1 MNNGIDPYN
10 LRVLAALL
18 GAPAEES
25 LAALHEAARDLAWL
39 APAVQ
44 ELETVPLDRWQAEH
58 TRLFIS
64 GFPKTACPPF
74 ESAYRHGS
82 MGGESVTQL
91 LDLYGRIGLAPD
103 GVQADYLGVALECA
117 AYLLESGGV
126 ESDAWREL
134 WDEHLGRWV
143 GNFANELVEQSHL
156 ELYRCLGREL
166 AALFPQQEMQA

>member
-1 MNNGIDPYN
+1 MNDGIDPYN

-18 GAPAEES
+18 GAPTGES
-25 LAALHEAARDLAWL
+25 LAALREAARDLPWL
-39 APAVQ
+39 TPAVQ
-44 ELETVPLDRWQAEH
+44 ELETLPLDRWQAEH

-91 LDLYGRIGLAPD
+91 LDLYGRVGLAPD

-117 AYLLESGGV
+117 AYLLENEGTK
-126 ESDAWREL
+126 SDTWREL

-143 GNFANELVEQSHL
+143 HKFAMDLVEQSQV
-156 ELYRCLGREL
+156 ELYRSLGREL
-166 AALFPQQEMQA
+166 AALFPRREAQT

>member
-1 MNNGIDPYN
+1 MNTSISPYT
-10 LRVLAALL
+10 LRILAALL
-18 GAPAEES
+18 GSPTGES
-25 LAALHEAARDLAWL
+25 LAALREAAQELAWL

-44 ELETVPLDRWQAEH
+44 ELKTLPLDRWQGEH

-91 LDLYGRIGLAPD
+91 LDLYERVGLVPD

-117 AYLLESGGV
+117 AYLLENEGT
-126 ESDAWREL
+126 ESDTWREL

-143 GNFANELVEQSHL
+143 CKFAMDLVEQSRL
-156 ELYRCLGREL
+156 ELYRSLGREL
-166 AALFPQQEMQA
+166 AALFPQQEART